1 MPENED
7 DWTLKEWR
15 SDTTPEVRLFRK
27 NLSADIAGFRSTHG
41 HLAYFTFA
49 YTPKDDSGLP
59 TTADFDRLAE
69 IEESELVFLTDGELA
84 AFVAVVTV
92 SGIRDFLFYTHSP
105 ELFLARSE
113 AIRDRHPDLQCGC
126 QISPDPTWS
135 QYDDLP

>member
-15 SDTTPEVRLFRK
+15 SGTTPEVRLFRK
-27 NLSADIAGFRSTHG
+27 NLCADIAGFRSTHG
-41 HLAYFTFA
+41 YLAYFTFA
-49 YTPKDDSGLP
+49 FTPKDNSGLP

-69 IEESELVFLTDGELA
+69 IEESELAFLTDGELA

-92 SGIRDFLFYTHSP
+92 SGSRDFLFYTHSP
-105 ELFLARSE
+105 ELFLARAE
-113 AIRDRHPDLQCGC
+113 AVRDRHPDFQCGC
-126 QISPDPTWS
+126 QISPDPAWS